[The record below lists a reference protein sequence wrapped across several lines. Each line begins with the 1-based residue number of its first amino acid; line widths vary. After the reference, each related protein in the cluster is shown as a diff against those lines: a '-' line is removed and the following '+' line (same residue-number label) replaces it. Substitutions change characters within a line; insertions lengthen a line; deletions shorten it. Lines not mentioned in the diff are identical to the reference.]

1 MQRQVLGR
9 RHRAPHLNATMMP
22 RFLIEVSHDP
32 GPAECTQAIKV
43 LLRSGSHFLTHADW
57 GCKDGEHKAWMI
69 LELDSKQE
77 ALQIVPSDFRART
90 RVILLHAFTLEQVT
104 SRAERG
110 VQ

>member
-1 MQRQVLGR
+1 
-9 RHRAPHLNATMMP
+9 MP

-32 GPAECTQAIKV
+32 GPAECTQAIK
-43 LLRSGSHFLTHADW
+43 
-57 GCKDGEHKAWMI
+57 
-69 LELDSKQE
+69 

-90 RVILLHAFTLEQVT
+90 RVILLHTFTLEQVT